1 MSSTTSSLT
10 GPSRST
16 EACSDIR
23 RQSDTR
29 DVKVNLMLKLSP
41 LHGTGDNTTQL
52 TLLKIR
58 AHADHAGLLEPLVS
72 SKELM
77 LSRLDSSSHSQSH
90 YLPTV
95 SKASL
100 ITDIFPSHSHA
111 ALDVT
116 VAITM
121 PLSHGLVMA
130 LKTLSLRMITSTHRL
145 TNHANTTQRPKLV
158 FKLYLTLMFLKTI
171 QLN

>member
-1 MSSTTSSLT
+1 MLSTISSLT
-10 GPSRST
+10 GPSRNT

-23 RQSDTR
+23 RQSAMR

-58 AHADHAGLLEPLVS
+58 VHVVHAGLLEQLVS

-77 LSRLDSSSHSQSH
+77 LSKPDNSSHSQSH
-90 YLPTV
+90 YLPTA
-95 SKASL
+95 SKTSV
-100 ITDIFPSHSHA
+100 ITGTFLSQSHA
-111 ALDVT
+111 AMDAT

-121 PLSHGLVMA
+121 PLSHGLVIT
-130 LKTLSLRMITSTHRL
+130 LSTLSLRMITSTHRI
-145 TNHANTTQRPKLV
+145 TEHASTSQRLKLV
-158 FKLYLTLMFLKTI
+158 LR
-171 QLN
+171 